1 MGQAAPDRRDRGRGV
16 GQQVTIGVLGLGEA
30 GGTIAADAAA
40 AGATIRGY
48 DPDPERDAPG
58 IERLTDPGAA
68 AEGAD
73 VVLSVNAGSEAL
85 TAARSVAARLG
96 PGQLFADLN
105 SAGPPLKRAVAE
117 VVEPHGAAFADV
129 ALMMPVLR
137 RRIGTPALASGP
149 GAERFAELL
158 RPLGMP
164 VEVLGPE
171 PGAAARR
178 KLLRSVFMKGIAA
191 AAIESLRAGAAAG
204 CEDWLRADLAA
215 ELEGADAGYLE
226 RLVAGSERHALRRA
240 HEVRDAGELLRE
252 LGVEPRVT
260 RATGEWLSEL
270 AGPSKLGRASSLRE
284 HRGEVPL

>member
-1 MGQAAPDRRDRGRGV
+1 MGRV
-16 GQQVTIGVLGLGEA
+16 VTIGVLGLGEA

-48 DPDPERDAPG
+48 DPIPERDAPG
-58 IERLTDPGAA
+58 IERVTDPGAA

-73 VVLSVNAGSEAL
+73 VVLSVNAGAEAL
-85 TAARSVAARLG
+85 TAAHSVADRLG

-117 VVEPHGAAFADV
+117 IVEPHGAAFADV

-137 RRIGTPALASGP
+137 HRLGTPTLASGR
-149 GAERFAELL
+149 GAERFAELM

-164 VEVLGPE
+164 VEVLGLE
-171 PGAAARR
+171 PGAAAMR

-204 CEDWLRADLAA
+204 CEDWLRADIAA
-215 ELEGADAGYLE
+215 ELEHADAEFLE
-226 RLVAGSERHALRRA
+226 RLVAGSERHARRRA
-240 HEVRDAGELLRE
+240 DEVRDAGELLRE

-270 AGPSKLGRASSLRE
+270 AATAGAR
-284 HRGEVPL
+284 